1 MIQGQ
6 GQLYRRPAHECLMN
20 TVRGPEQLFDS
31 EDRWVTSMGAWF
43 PGKRVV
49 LRGQDLFHD
58 LKELSWMAL
67 LLYAIT
73 GRILDERQVRLFE
86 GIWRISSSY
95 PEPRLWNNRIAAL
108 AVSVR
113 STGSLGVSAGIAV
126 SEATIYGQGPL
137 IRAMEFL
144 LRAQEQLNQGI
155 NLTDV
160 VLAELKKY
168 RGIAGFGRPIIRTD
182 ERIAPLMALVEE
194 LGYGDGV
201 YVNLV
206 FEIEKILLAGGWR
219 LHMNIAALDAALAA
233 DQGLT
238 VGQFYMYMI
247 LCFTA
252 GIVPCAIDASRS
264 PAGTFFPLRCNR
276 IQYKGRPHRLWERH
290 S

>member
-1 MIQGQ
+1 M
-6 GQLYRRPAHECLMN
+6 
-20 TVRGPEQLFDS
+20 RGPEQLFES
-31 EDRWVTSMGAWF
+31 EDHWVTSMGAWF
-43 PGKRVV
+43 PGERVV
-49 LRGQDLFHD
+49 LRGQDLFHN

-108 AVSVR
+108 AGSAR
-113 STGSLGVSAGIAV
+113 STGSLGVSVAIAV
-126 SEATIYGQGPL
+126 SEAAIYGQRPL
-137 IRAMEFL
+137 VRAMDFL
-144 LRAQEQLNQGI
+144 LRAQEQLNQGA
-155 NLTDV
+155 NLTDIV
-160 VLAELKKY
+160 RIELKKH
-168 RGIAGFGRPIIRTD
+168 RGIAGFGRPVVRTD

-206 FEIEKILLAGGWR
+206 FEVEKILLEGGWR
-219 LHMNIAALDAALAA
+219 LHMNVAALDAALVA

-238 VGQFYMYMI
+238 VDQFYMYMI

-252 GIVPCAIDASRS
+252 GIVPCAIDTSRQ
-264 PAGTFFPLRCNR
+264 PAGTFFPLRCSR
-276 IQYKGRPHRLWERH
+276 IQYEGKSRRLWDEEA
-290 S
+290 